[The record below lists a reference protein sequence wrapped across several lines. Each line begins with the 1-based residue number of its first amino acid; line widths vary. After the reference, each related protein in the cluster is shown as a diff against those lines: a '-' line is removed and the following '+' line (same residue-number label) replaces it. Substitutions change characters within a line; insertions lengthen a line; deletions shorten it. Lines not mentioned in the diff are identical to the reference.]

1 MTEPAED
8 GQAEQTIR
16 QMNEAWVAA
25 LVQKDT
31 ATLHQLMDERC
42 VFTDALTGQ
51 DKAEFIADIEA
62 GDLQV
67 NTMSRDNV
75 EIRVYDEAAIMT
87 SLDTA
92 DWQYKGHHMN
102 GYYRTM
108 HVYAKRAKGWQ
119 IVAIQSS
126 HIDSQ

>member
-1 MTEPAED
+1 MTNPIED
-8 GQAEQTIR
+8 NQTEQILR
-16 QMNEAWVAA
+16 EINEAWVAA
-25 LVQKDT
+25 LIQKDT
-31 ATLHQLMDERC
+31 ATLHRLMDDRC

-67 NTMSRDNV
+67 HTMSRDNV
-75 EIRVYDEAAIMT
+75 EIRVYDAAAIMT

-92 DWQYKGHHMN
+92 DWQYKGSHLQ

-126 HIDSQ
+126 HINSQ